1 MKDRLISIML
11 CMLLVLG
18 LMSGCGQTETA
29 SEPETNSTASVQQA
43 SETQPAEAQEETS
56 VAAPAESVP
65 EEEAEEPADLTVTL
79 PLCDTVETI
88 SMWWGGFDGGN
99 FGNETPGATL
109 VSQELE
115 SRTNVH
121 VEYSSCAGTAADEMR
136 NLMFASGDYCDMI
149 REPAY
154 YSGGLEKGV
163 EDDVYMDITELLE
176 ENSPNYWALIS
187 ADSKTLKSVTTDNG
201 YRIAYYQIYTEPS
214 SQGNGLMLRT
224 DYLSELGLEL
234 PVTYEDWTEVLTRV
248 KEEKGV
254 ETPFFMNGTG
264 FASGMMSG
272 FGLSED
278 WFQVDGQVQYAPI
291 QDSFRDY
298 LELMNNWY
306 ESGLISQDFT
316 DHKPGYNSQDDVI
329 AGSVIAVYDRASCIT
344 DYMNAIEGS
353 EFVGITEPVVNEG
366 DELHFYTGG
375 SMAGTSPGLAI
386 STQCSNVELCM
397 AWMDY
402 LYTADGA
409 ILNSFGV
416 EGETY
421 AKEGDE
427 FAFTD
432 LLTNNPEGLPLTLAK
447 LKYLDG
453 LAGGTGLYDQ
463 SCELAGVNE
472 NTRACDA
479 AWKND
484 GAYVLPEYELSVD
497 EGESFSK
504 IMADI
509 ETYVDEMTLKYIQGQ
524 ESLDT
529 FGEFVE
535 NIKNMNVD
543 EAISLKQDG
552 LDRYNSR

>member
-1 MKDRLISIML
+1 MKNRLISIIL
-11 CMLLVLG
+11 CTLLVLG
-18 LMSGCGQTETA
+18 LLSGCGQVETTSETATGSTVSTET
-29 SEPETNSTASVQQA
+29 EPGA
-43 SETQPAEAQEETS
+43 QPAEPQEEGSVVVSDENAQEADADE
-56 VAAPAESVP
+56 PAEI
-65 EEEAEEPADLTVTL
+65 AVTL
-79 PLCDTVETI
+79 PLCDTTETI

-99 FGNETPGATL
+99 FGNESPGATL
-109 VSQELE
+109 VSQALE

-163 EDDVYMDITELLE
+163 EDDVYMDITDLLE

-187 ADSKTLKSVTTDNG
+187 ADSETLKSVTTDNG

-214 SQGNGLMLRT
+214 TQGNGLMIRT

-234 PVTYEDWTEVLTRV
+234 PVTYDDWTEVLTRV
-248 KEEKGV
+248 KAEKNV
-254 ETPFFMNGTG
+254 EKPFFMNGTG

-298 LELMNNWY
+298 LELMNYWY
-306 ESGLISQDFT
+306 KNGLISQDFT
-316 DHKPGYNSQDDVI
+316 DHKAGYNSQDDVI

-353 EFVGITEPVVNEG
+353 EFVGITEPVVNQG

-375 SMAGTSPGLAI
+375 SMAGSSAGVAI
-386 STQCSNVELCM
+386 SSQCSNVELCM

-421 AKEGDE
+421 TQEADG
-427 FAFTD
+427 FTFTE

-453 LAGGTGLYDQ
+453 LAGGIGLYDQ

-472 NTRACDA
+472 NTRACDDV
-479 AWKND
+479 WKND

-509 ETYVDEMTLKYIQGQ
+509 ETYVDEMTLKYIQGL

-529 FGEFVE
+529 FDTFVE

-543 EAISLKQDG
+543 AAISLKQDG